1 MADERDDTP
10 DGRPARAQREL
21 DRLAAVQHGDGGRP
35 PGWNI
40 PSRAGARGPVE
51 DAMVDGWNVSSLN

>member
-1 MADERDDTP
+1 MADDRNDSP
-10 DGRPARAQREL
+10 DGRPAPAQREL
-21 DRLAAVQHGDGGRP
+21 DRLAAEQGDGGRP

-40 PSRAGARGPVE
+40 PSRAGARGRPE